1 MTPQISR
8 IRRAKAVFQ
17 CAVEL
22 DVHERPGF
30 VSDACGD
37 DLELRGIVESLLG
50 ADASSPQSFGTRDA
64 IRASSRREAP
74 HPAPAGYEHVR
85 PLGHGGSGRVDLCRH
100 RASGALQAVKSIY
113 CLGLGESGLER
124 VRREWRILSTLSH
137 PTLVPLLAAGRV
149 DDRFAYL
156 VMEFID
162 GPDVRAHVSAQALD
176 ARAAT
181 LLLCPVAEALALAH
195 RHGVVHRDLK
205 PSNILV
211 DPDGR
216 ARLLDFG
223 AARVGAGGAVS
234 VHRHTLTGEMVGT
247 LTYMSPEQAAGR
259 SGDVD
264 ARTDIYQ
271 FATLLYELVE
281 GRPPLDFDG
290 LTLAETISTIV
301 RAKPR
306 AMVRPER
313 EGGAS
318 PALARVV
325 MRALAKRPESRY
337 DDMESFI
344 RALARA
350 LRRPAATRGQNAAA

>member
-1 MTPQISR
+1 
-8 IRRAKAVFQ
+8 
-17 CAVEL
+17 
-22 DVHERPGF
+22 
-30 VSDACGD
+30 
-37 DLELRGIVESLLG
+37 
-50 ADASSPQSFGTRDA
+50 
-64 IRASSRREAP
+64 
-74 HPAPAGYEHVR
+74 AGYEFVR
-85 PLGHGGSGRVDLCRH
+85 PLGHGGTGRVDLCRH
-100 RASGALQAVKSIY
+100 HSSGALHAVKSID

-124 VRREWRILSTLSH
+124 VRREWRILSTLRH
-137 PTLVPLLAAGRV
+137 PTLVPLLAAGRT

-162 GPDVRAHVSAQALD
+162 GLDIRAHVAAHALD
-176 ARAAT
+176 ARGAT
-181 LLLCPVAEALALAH
+181 RMLCPVAEALALAH
-195 RHGVVHRDLK
+195 RHGVIHRDLK

-211 DPDGR
+211 DSEGR

-264 ARTDIYQ
+264 ARTDVYQ
-271 FATLLYELVE
+271 LATLLYELIE

-306 AMVRPER
+306 AMRRPER

-325 MRALAKRPESRY
+325 MRALAKRPEARF
-337 DDMESFI
+337 DDMEAFI
-344 RALARA
+344 RALAKA
-350 LRRPAATRGQNAAA
+350 LRSRPVERGECAAA